1 MERSVPEIRAP
12 RFARFCFGC
21 SGLLKRIQSEISLY
35 LFTHL
40 FFYFFILFPILSARN
55 GHLNRLT
62 DGLMNFYQFYK
73 VFQLRGG
80 EVKTLKWP
88 SITIIVLQALV

>member
-12 RFARFCFGC
+12 RFARFCFGF
-21 SGLLKRIQSEISLY
+21 SGLLKRIQSEISLFIY
-35 LFTHL
+35 LL
-40 FFYFFILFPILSARN
+40 IYFFILFPILSARN